1 MTDDLVVERHGYVQ
15 LVIISR
21 PEKMNSLDFA
31 AHERLIEIWRQ
42 FDADEQV
49 RVAVLTGTGDQAF
62 CAGADLKTYTMAYAR
77 RPAPEFRLEY
87 TNGPGLGGITRG
99 MEVCKPIIA
108 AINGYAVSGGL
119 ELALACDIRF
129 CSPNAEFGFQ
139 DVRWGFHP
147 CDGGCV
153 RLPLIVGLG
162 NAMELILSGD
172 RIDADHALRIGLVN
186 QIYPQDQLLEE
197 TLAYAEGL
205 ARRAPLAQRF
215 AKEVILRSLGR
226 PMDEGLKLESR
237 SFHDLAQTEDLAEGT
252 SAFRERREARF
263 KGR

>member
-1 MTDDLVVERHGYVQ
+1 
-15 LVIISR
+15 
-21 PEKMNSLDFA
+21 
-31 AHERLIEIWRQ
+31 
-42 FDADEQV
+42 
-49 RVAVLTGTGDQAF
+49 
-62 CAGADLKTYTMAYAR
+62 
-77 RPAPEFRLEY
+77 
-87 TNGPGLGGITRG
+87 
-99 MEVCKPIIA
+99 
-108 AINGYAVSGGL
+108 
-119 ELALACDIRF
+119 
-129 CSPNAEFGFQ
+129 
-139 DVRWGFHP
+139 
-147 CDGGCV
+147 
-153 RLPLIVGLG
+153 
-162 NAMELILSGD
+162 MELILSGD